1 MPRVTDKSLWARKE
15 KRKKEKVDEQ
25 TSEVQKSLKEYVWSE
40 ESWFILVHKPIIRL
54 THNLFGEFSPW
65 VQDT

>member
-25 TSEVQKSLKEYVWSE
+25 TSEVQKSLKEYV
-40 ESWFILVHKPIIRL
+40 
-54 THNLFGEFSPW
+54 
-65 VQDT
+65 